1 MSLTYGFYNSVSH
14 DRKYNAEQLSSIF
27 DGLITDGVYDTV
39 GQCFLVRAYSGMTIY
54 VGTGRAWFNHTWTLN
69 DAIMPL
75 TLEDSE
81 LVQYRIDAVVI
92 EIDRTTAVRANS
104 IKVIKGTPA
113 DTERECTPPTMAK
126 TEFVHQYPLAYI
138 TVGPNIAEIS
148 DAVIENR
155 VGTSDCPFV
164 DGLLTRITTD
174 QLIVQWRAQF
184 EAWFDT
190 LRDIMDENV
199 ATHLQNEIE
208 AVDEQTKSFRATFP
222 ASGWV
227 KDNSTNFYYQS
238 VTVAGLD
245 PAIDWV
251 GPFHNT
257 TGVQAT
263 DEALNEAVAMIG
275 HFETTSNTVT
285 AVCYDDKPSVNLTL
299 FFLPNNIGHIG

>member
-27 DGLITDGVYDTV
+27 DGLITDGIYDTV

-81 LVQYRIDAVVI
+81 LVQYRKDAVVI
-92 EIDRTTAVRANS
+92 EIDHTTAVRANS

-113 DTERECTPPTMAK
+113 DTEALCEPPTMVN

-138 TVGPNIAEIS
+138 TVGPNVAEIS
-148 DAVIENR
+148 DAVIENT
-155 VGTSDCPFV
+155 VGTSACPFV
-164 DGLLTRITTD
+164 DGLLQRITTD

-222 ASGWV
+222 ASGWTH
-227 KDNSTNFYYQS
+227 DNNTGFYYQS
-238 VTVAGLD
+238 IAVAGLD
-245 PAIDWV
+245 SAINWV
-251 GPFHNT
+251 GPFYNT
-257 TGVQAT
+257 TGIQST
-263 DEALNEAVAMIG
+263 DEGLSEAVSLIS
-275 HFETTSNTVT
+275 HFETTSGTVT
-285 AVCYDDKPSVNLTL
+285 AVCYDGAPEVDLTL
-299 FFLPNNIGHIG
+299 FFIPNNIGHTS

>member
-75 TLEDSE
+75 SIEDAE

-92 EIDRTTAVRANS
+92 EVDSTTAVRANS
-104 IKVIKGTPA
+104 IKVLTGTPA
-113 DTERECTPPTMAK
+113 DTEAECETPTL
-126 TEFVHQYPLAYI
+126 TSTDYVHQYPLAYI
-138 TVGPNIAEIS
+138 TVGPNVAEIT
-148 DAVIENR
+148 DAVIENC
-155 VGTSDCPFV
+155 VGTSACPFV

-174 QLIVQWRAQF
+174 QLIVQWQAQF

-190 LRDIMDENV
+190 LRNIMDENV

-208 AVDEQTKSFRATFP
+208 EVDEATKSFRATFL
-222 ASGWV
+222 ASDWV
-227 KDNSTNFYYQS
+227 QDSDTGFYTQS
-238 VTVAGLD
+238 VSVTGLD
-245 PAIDWV
+245 SSIDWV
-251 GPFHNT
+251 GPFHFT

-263 DEALNEAVAMIG
+263 DEELNEAAAMVS
-275 HFETTSNTVT
+275 HFETTSGTVT
-285 AVCYDDKPSVNLTL
+285 AVCYEDVPTVDLTL
-299 FFLPNNIGHIG
+299 FFIPNNVGYTG